1 MGIASIPKTG
11 CEKEFEGPA
20 ASIICKVQAET
31 LDNVVFSDAVQ
42 KSISAAGYYRN
53 PEHLENYK
61 KKS

>member
-31 LDNVVFSDAVQ
+31 LDNVVFSDAV
-42 KSISAAGYYRN
+42 
-53 PEHLENYK
+53 
-61 KKS
+61 